1 MHDKRA
7 DYNQYN
13 RNFFVNSLQI
23 KEEMKRIT
31 SFILLVFCLTS
42 CFGQITISNN
52 YFPNSGD
59 SLVTANATGQTV
71 RNILISTATTTAQ
84 NWDYSFLRAITPT
97 NRNVDRFRAL
107 NPVTDSAILKE
118 FPTATTVISDTTGQ
132 IVVYR
137 SSATRFDLL
146 GFFNANLGILP
157 IGIRPKF
164 DPPSLQRR
172 APLTFN
178 STNNNKTG
186 FNVAFSTDII
196 PDTILALLPVRP
208 DSMRIRFVTNRQ
220 DKVDAFGKI
229 RIPGSAAIDCL
240 RERRYEITETRIDA
254 KSNSFPIWIDITTL
268 IPTGNFRTKDTT
280 LVFHFWS
287 DLYKEPL
294 LTIRAN
300 NDSTATSATYKWLQ
314 INTPTSDPLS
324 KTTAVLYPNPTKNAI
339 NAHFEGLNEGNYL
352 LTVVDNLGRIVF
364 NQNIKNMSSTVSL
377 RIETNRW
384 AAGLYFLNLYSETG
398 KGIVLRK
405 TFMVGE

>member
-1 MHDKRA
+1 M
-7 DYNQYN
+7 
-13 RNFFVNSLQI
+13 
-23 KEEMKRIT
+23 
-31 SFILLVFCLTS
+31 LLVFCLTQ

-52 YFPNSGD
+52 YFPNAGD
-59 SLVTANATGQTV
+59 SLVTANATGQTI
-71 RNILISTATTTAQ
+71 RNIVISKATTTAQ
-84 NWDYSFLRAITPT
+84 SWDYSFLRAITPT
-97 NRNVDRFRAL
+97 TRNVDRFRAL
-107 NPVTDSAILKE
+107 NPVADSAILKE

-132 IVVYR
+132 IAVYR
-137 SSATRFDLL
+137 RSATRFDLL

-164 DPPSLQRR
+164 DPPSLERR

-186 FNVAFSTDII
+186 FNVVFSTNII
-196 PDTILALLPVRP
+196 PDTILSLLPVRP
-208 DSMRIRFVTNRQ
+208 DSIRIRFVTNRQ

-229 RIPGSAAIDCL
+229 RIPGSADLDCL
-240 RERRYEITETRIDA
+240 RERRYEITETHIDA

-268 IPTGNFRTKDTT
+268 IPTGNFKTKDTT

-300 NDSTATSATYKWLQ
+300 NDSTVTSATYKWLP
-314 INTPTSDPLS
+314 INTPTIETPNNI
-324 KTTAVLYPNPTKNAI
+324 TAVLYPNPTKETI

-364 NQNIKNMSSTVSL
+364 NQRINNVTNTVSL
-377 RIETNRW
+377 RIDTNRW
-384 AAGLYFLNLYSETG
+384 TEGLYFLNLYSD
-398 KGIVLRK
+398 KGQGVVLRK
-405 TFMVGE
+405 TFMVGQ

>member
-1 MHDKRA
+1 
-7 DYNQYN
+7 
-13 RNFFVNSLQI
+13 
-23 KEEMKRIT
+23 MKRIT
-31 SFILLVFCLTS
+31 SFTLFVFCHTL

-52 YFPNSGD
+52 YFPNAGD
-59 SLVTANATGQTV
+59 SLVTANATAQTV
-71 RNILISTATTTAQ
+71 RNISISKAETTAQ
-84 NWDYSFLRAITPT
+84 SWDYSFLRALTPT
-97 NRNVDRFRAL
+97 TRTVDRFRAL
-107 NPVTDSAILKE
+107 NAVSDTAILRE
-118 FPTATTVISDTTGQ
+118 FPTANTVIADTAGQ
-132 IVVYR
+132 IAVYR
-137 SSATRFDLL
+137 RSTTRFDLL

-164 DPPSLQRR
+164 DTPSLERR

-186 FNVAFSTDII
+186 FNIVFSTDII

-229 RIPGSAAIDCL
+229 RIPGSPNLDCL
-240 RERRYEITETRIDA
+240 RERRFEITETHIDA

-268 IPTGNFRTKDTT
+268 IPTGNFKTKDTT

-300 NDSTATSATYKWLQ
+300 NDSTATSAVYKWLA
-314 INTPTSDPLS
+314 INTPTIESAQNI
-324 KTTAVLYPNPTKNAI
+324 TAVLYPNPTKNAI
-339 NAHFEGLNEGNYL
+339 NARFEGLNEGIYL
-352 LTVVDNLGRIVF
+352 LTVVDNIGRTVF
-364 NQNIKNMSSTVSL
+364 NQQLNSTTNALSL
-377 RIETNRW
+377 RIDTNGW
-384 AAGLYFLNLYSETG
+384 ATGFYFLNLHSQRGES
-398 KGIVLRK
+398 VVFRK